1 MSVIQTHD
9 RLQLPGSLQA
19 QLHDFRRRVW
29 SIKMF
34 EAVCGAVFGV
44 IVPFLALFAFD
55 RLGDSPGWLRG
66 TLFALAVA
74 GCATVP
80 WSLHRWVWRNRRL
93 EQLARLLSRKH
104 PHVGDQLLGVI
115 ELVENDAE
123 QARSRTLCEAAI
135 EQVAHDARK
144 RDFGDAVPNAR
155 HRLWSGLAA
164 VPALVALGLAVL
176 CPAATANAW
185 SRLLAPWQEIPRYT
199 FAAFEPL
206 PERLVV
212 AHGEPFSFAAS
223 LTSNSRWQPS
233 QGTVQL
239 GQQQPVTADAS
250 EFGHFVFELPSQIES
265 GRLEVRIGDFRQTI
279 RVDPKLR
286 PELTSIAAEF
296 NLPDYLGLPDKQTK
310 DVRGGVLSLVN
321 GSRVALTATA
331 SRTLAGG
338 TVDGASRSPREASL
352 TSPEFVV
359 DGARRVEFQWT
370 DEFGLAGKEPFVL
383 TMTGRDDE
391 APSLIVEDLPRH
403 KVVIE
408 SEVLSFKI
416 RARDDFGVKAVG
428 IEWKGIENPV
438 VKSPAVGE
446 RLLSAGGN
454 DKESLDLSGTFSAKS
469 LGIEPQ
475 PVNVRVYVEDYLP
488 GRARVYSPPHTFYV
502 LTAEQHAIW
511 ITEQM
516 SKWHRQALEVRDR
529 ELQLY
534 ETNKQLRELSHDEL
548 DRPDTR
554 RRIENQANAERAN
567 GRRLSNLTSNGEE
580 LVRQAMRNPE
590 IGVGYLEKWAEMLQI
605 LKDISGNRMPSV
617 ADLLKAASQAP
628 AVADSQPAKKNP
640 MAGQVRASGEGKGAP
655 PTDKPPEPKPAVPQI
670 VDSESS
676 QQPKAKNTG
685 DEEPPP
691 PSKGQPT
698 LGLPVTTVMGD
709 GKGKKEQAC
718 PVDEKVDEAIKE
730 QQDLLAEFEKIAD
743 ELNRVLANL
752 EGSTLLKRLKAA
764 SRLQYKIGGRIGDQ
778 LKDTFGV
785 TPTQVAEKPLKVI
798 GEMAEQESKASL
810 DVSFIMDDMQA
821 YYERRRFVKFKAV
834 LDDMRQLDVIG
845 SLRQLGDDLRGNG
858 QHNENG
864 MSLAQTEYWSDT
876 LDRWAEDLV
885 DPAKGGT

>member
-1 MSVIQTHD
+1 MSLIQTHD
-9 RLQLPGSLQA
+9 RLQLPGSLQT
-19 QLHDFRRRVW
+19 QLHDFRKRVW

-34 EAVCGAVFGV
+34 EAACGAVFGV
-44 IVPFLALFAFD
+44 VVPFLALFALD
-55 RLGDSPGWLRG
+55 RLQDSPGWLRG
-66 TLFALAVA
+66 LLFALAVA
-74 GCATVP
+74 GLATVP
-80 WSLHRWVWRNRRL
+80 WAFHRWVWRNRRL

-115 ELVENDAE
+115 ELVDNDAE
-123 QARSRTLCEAAI
+123 QARSRTLCEAAV
-135 EQVAHDARK
+135 EQVAHDAAK
-144 RDFGDAVPNAR
+144 RDFRDAVPNPR
-155 HRLWSGLAA
+155 HRLWSALAA
-164 VPALVALGLAVL
+164 VPAVVALGLTLLFPLASG
-176 CPAATANAW
+176 NAW
-185 SRLLAPWQEIPRYT
+185 ARLLAPWQNIPRYT
-199 FAAFEPL
+199 FAAFEPV

-212 AHGEPFSFAAS
+212 AHGEPFTFAAQLASGS
-223 LTSNSRWQPS
+223 LSHPRR
-233 QGTVQL
+233 GTVQL
-239 GQQQPVTADAS
+239 VGQQPVTADLREGRY
-250 EFGHFVFELPSQIES
+250 EFTLPSQIDA
-265 GRLEVRIGDFRQTI
+265 GRLEVHIGDFRQTVNI
-279 RVDPKLR
+279 EPKLR
-286 PELTSIAAEF
+286 PELTSIAAAF
-296 NLPDYLGLPDKQTK
+296 NLPDYLGLPGQQTK

-321 GSRVALTATA
+321 GSRVELTATVSRNLA
-331 SRTLAGG
+331 SG
-338 TVDGASRSPREASL
+338 TVDGAARSPRGAGL
-352 TSPEFVV
+352 TSAAYLV
-359 DGARRVEFQWT
+359 DGARRIEFQWT
-370 DEFGLAGKEPFVL
+370 DEFGLAGKEPFAL
-383 TMTGRDDE
+383 TMTGREDE
-391 APSLIVEDLPRH
+391 APSLVVEDLPRH
-403 KVVIE
+403 KVVLE

-438 VKSPAVGE
+438 VKTPAVGE

-454 DKESLDLSGTFSAKS
+454 DKESLELDGTFSAKS

-475 PVNVRVYVEDYLP
+475 PVNLRVYVEDYFP

-502 LTAEQHAIW
+502 LSAEQHAIW

-529 ELQLY
+529 EMQLY
-534 ETNKQLRELSHDEL
+534 ETNKQLRELSQDQL
-548 DRPDTR
+548 DRPETR

-567 GRRLSNLTSNGEE
+567 GRRLTNLTANGEE

-590 IGVGYLEKWAEMLQI
+590 IGVGHLEKWAEMLQV

-628 AVADSQPAKKNP
+628 AVAQSQPSKKNP
-640 MAGQVRASGEGKGAP
+640 MAGQNRASGGGKGAP
-655 PTDKPPEPKPAVPQI
+655 PADKPPEPKPAVPQI
-670 VDSESS
+670 VDGESS
-676 QQPKAKNTG
+676 QQPKAKQTG

-691 PSKGQPT
+691 PAKGQPS
-698 LGLPVTTVMGD
+698 LRLPVTTVMGD
-709 GKGKKEQAC
+709 GKGKKQEAC
-718 PVDEKVDEAIKE
+718 PVEDKVDEAIKE

-778 LKDTFGV
+778 LRETFGV
-785 TPTQVAEKPLKVI
+785 APRQVPEKPLKVI
-798 GEMAEQESKASL
+798 NEMAEQEAKASL

-821 YYERRRFVKFKAV
+821 YFERRHFVKFKTV

-864 MSLAQTEYWSDT
+864 MSLAQTEFWSDT

>member
-9 RLQLPGSLQA
+9 RLQLPGSLQT

-34 EAVCGAVFGV
+34 EAACGAVFGV
-44 IVPFLALFAFD
+44 VVPFLALFAFD

-80 WSLHRWVWRNRRL
+80 LALHRWVWRNRRL

-144 RDFGDAVPNAR
+144 RDFRDAVPNPR

-164 VPALVALGLAVL
+164 VPALVALGLALL

-185 SRLLAPWQEIPRYT
+185 SRLLAPWQDIPRFT
-199 FAAFEPL
+199 FASFEQL

-212 AHGEPFSFAAS
+212 AHGEPFTFTARLAAGS
-223 LTSNSRWQPS
+223 LSHPG

-239 GQQQPVTADAS
+239 GAQQPVTAALR
-250 EFGHFVFELPSQIES
+250 EGRYEFELPSQIES
-265 GRLEVRIGDFRQTI
+265 GRLDVRVGDFRQTI
-279 RVDPKLR
+279 HVDPKLR
-286 PELTSIAAEF
+286 PELTSIAAVF
-296 NLPDYLGLPDKQTK
+296 NLPDYLGLPEKQTK

-321 GSRVALTATA
+321 GSRGTLTATA
-331 SRTLAGG
+331 SRNLANG
-338 TVDGASRSPREASL
+338 TVDGVSRTPREASL

-359 DGARRVEFQWT
+359 DGARRIEFQWT

-383 TMTGRDDE
+383 TLTGRDDE
-391 APSLIVEDLPRH
+391 APSLVVEDLPRH

-438 VKSPAVGE
+438 VKSPAEGE
-446 RLLSAGGN
+446 RLLAAGGN
-454 DKESLDLSGTFSAKS
+454 DKESLDLAGTFSAKS

-529 ELQLY
+529 ELNLY
-534 ETNKQLRELSHDEL
+534 ETNKQLRELSQDEL
-548 DRPDTR
+548 DRPETR
-554 RRIENQANAERAN
+554 RRIENQANAELSN
-567 GRRLSNLTSNGEE
+567 GRRLSTLTSNGEE

-590 IGVGYLEKWAEMLQI
+590 IGVGHLEKWAEMLQI

-617 ADLLKAASQAP
+617 ADLLKAASKAP
-628 AVADSQPAKKNP
+628 AVAEGQPAKKNP
-640 MAGQVRASGEGKGAP
+640 MAGQVRASGEGKGSKP
-655 PTDKPPEPKPAVPQI
+655 DDKSPEPKPAVPQI

-676 QQPKAKNTG
+676 QQPKAKQTG

-691 PSKGQPT
+691 PTKGQPS
-698 LGLPVTTVMGD
+698 LRLPVTTVSGD
-709 GKGKKEQAC
+709 GKGKKEKAC

-764 SRLQYKIGGRIGDQ
+764 SRMQYKIGGRIGDQ

-785 TPTQVAEKPLKVI
+785 TPSRVPEKPLKVI
-798 GEMAEQESKASL
+798 GEMAEQEAKASL
-810 DVSFIMDDMQA
+810 DVSFIMDDMQG
-821 YYERRRFVKFKAV
+821 YYERRRFVKFKTV

-864 MSLAQTEYWSDT
+864 MSLAQTEFWSDT
-876 LDRWAEDLV
+876 LDRWSEDLV

>member
-1 MSVIQTHD
+1 MSLIQTHD
-9 RLQLPGSLQA
+9 RLQLPGSLQT

-34 EAVCGAVFGV
+34 EAACGAVFGV
-44 IVPFLALFAFD
+44 VVPFLALFALD

-74 GCATVP
+74 GLATVP
-80 WSLHRWVWRNRRL
+80 WALHRWVWRNRRL

-115 ELVENDAE
+115 ELVGNDAE

-144 RDFGDAVPNAR
+144 RDFRDAVPSPR
-155 HRLWSGLAA
+155 HRMWSALAA

-176 CPAATANAW
+176 YPAATANAW
-185 SRLLAPWQEIPRYT
+185 TRLLAPWQDIPRFT
-199 FAAFEPL
+199 FAAFEQV

-212 AHGEPFSFAAS
+212 AHGEPFSFTARLAS
-223 LTSNSRWQPS
+223 SSLSHPS

-239 GQQQPVTADAS
+239 GGQQPVTATLQNGRY
-250 EFGHFVFELPSQIES
+250 EFALPSQIDT
-265 GRLEVRIGDFRQTI
+265 GRLDVRIGDFRQTI
-279 RVDPKLR
+279 HVEPKLR
-286 PELTSIAAEF
+286 PELTSIAAAF
-296 NLPDYLGLPDKQTK
+296 NLPEYLGLPEKQTK

-321 GSRVALTATA
+321 GSRVELIATA
-331 SRTLAGG
+331 SRDLKEG
-338 TVDGASRSPREASL
+338 TVDGASRLPHGASL

-359 DGARRVEFQWT
+359 AGAQRVEFQWT
-370 DEFGLAGKEPFVL
+370 DEFGLAGREPFAL

-454 DKESLDLSGTFSAKS
+454 DKESLDLAGTFSAKS

-475 PVNVRVYVEDYLP
+475 PVNVRVYVEDYFP
-488 GRARVYSPPHTFYV
+488 GRERVYSPPYTFYV

-534 ETNKQLRELSHDEL
+534 DTNKQLRELSQDEL
-548 DRPDTR
+548 DRPETR
-554 RRIENQANAERAN
+554 RRIENQAGAERAN
-567 GRRLSNLTSNGEE
+567 GRRLSNLTANGEE

-590 IGVGYLEKWAEMLQI
+590 IGVGHLEKWAEMLQI

-628 AVADSQPAKKNP
+628 KVADNQPSKKNP
-640 MAGQVRASGEGKGAP
+640 MAGQVRASGGGKGSKP
-655 PTDKPPEPKPAVPQI
+655 PDKPPEPKPAVPLV
-670 VDSESS
+670 VDTESS
-676 QQPKAKNTG
+676 QQPKAKDTG
-685 DEEPPP
+685 DEEPAPP
-691 PSKGQPT
+691 AKGQPS
-698 LGLPVTTVMGD
+698 LRLPVTTVMGD
-709 GKGKKEQAC
+709 GKGKKDAAC

-778 LKDTFGV
+778 LKETFGV
-785 TPTQVAEKPLKVI
+785 VPTQVPEKPLKVI

-821 YYERRRFVKFKAV
+821 YYERRRFVKFKTV

-845 SLRQLGDDLRGNG
+845 SLRQLGDDISK
-858 QHNENG
+858 ENG